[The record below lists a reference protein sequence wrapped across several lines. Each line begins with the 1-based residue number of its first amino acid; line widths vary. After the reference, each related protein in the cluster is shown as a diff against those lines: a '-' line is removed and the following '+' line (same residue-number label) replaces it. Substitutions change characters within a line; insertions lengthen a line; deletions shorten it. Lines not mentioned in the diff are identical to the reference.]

1 MPALVGVNG
10 IERVRMHSHLGAL
23 GGPQRIGARAP
34 TFAWVRGI
42 RVGAVQAFR
51 SHDAAEKNPE
61 LGLG

>member
-1 MPALVGVNG
+1 
-10 IERVRMHSHLGAL
+10 MHTPLIYVLGTRHLGAL